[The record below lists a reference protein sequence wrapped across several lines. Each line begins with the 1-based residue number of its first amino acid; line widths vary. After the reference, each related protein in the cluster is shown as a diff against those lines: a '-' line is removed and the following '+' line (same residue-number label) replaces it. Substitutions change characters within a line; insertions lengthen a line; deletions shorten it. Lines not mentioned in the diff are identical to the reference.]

1 MPCRAASLAVLCLLA
16 PVAVAQED
24 KERQAPSATAE
35 GGRVAGEYY
44 VDKPR
49 TSWTYQ
55 LGAKGRAKLSIVSN
69 ENWQARFSFDYP
81 KRALSGTWRI
91 KDGTWYERSARGDEV
106 VVLPHRLTLG
116 TRWRSASSVERGGK
130 DLSQYEVIA
139 TDATVE
145 FEDGTTW
152 VHCLTVLEAGQA
164 QGEVVNH
171 FYAPTVGKVGVQV
184 GSTWLTRLL
193 EFRPGSRSANL

>member
-1 MPCRAASLAVLCLLA
+1 MRVSLPMLLCLLA
-16 PVAVAQED
+16 TSAAAQED
-24 KERQAPSATAE
+24 KARQAPSATTE

-49 TSWTYQ
+49 TSWLYQ
-55 LGAKGRAKLSIVSN
+55 LGAKGRARLSIVSN

-81 KRALSGTWRI
+81 KRALGGTWRI
-91 KDGTWYERSARGDEV
+91 KDGTWYERSARGDDV
-106 VVLPHRLTLG
+106 VVLPHLLTMG
-116 TRWRSASSVERGGK
+116 TRWRSPSSVERGGK
-130 DLSQYEVIA
+130 DTSQFEVIA

-152 VHCLTVLEAGQA
+152 VHCLTVLES
-164 QGEVVNH
+164 GEASGEALTH
-171 FYAPTVGKVGVQV
+171 FWAPTVGKVGVQS

-193 EFRPGSRSANL
+193 EFRPGSRGANL